1 LGNVFNAPHARVGVF
16 FYINSMQLIV
26 DIPSSKVSF
35 AQDVLK
41 SLSFVKAVKPLPV
54 KKTKTKEVNLNLSKQ
69 TEELYG
75 IFEGINAPDKKD
87 IRKAMY
93 ESNN

>member
-1 LGNVFNAPHARVGVF
+1 
-16 FYINSMQLIV
+16 MQLII

-35 AQDVLK
+35 AKDVLK
-41 SLSFVKAVKPLPV
+41 SLSFIKGIKPLPI
-54 KKTKTKEVNLNLSKQ
+54 KKAKTKEIDLNLSREV
-69 TEELYG
+69 EELYG
-75 IFEGINAPDKKD
+75 IFEGINAPNKKD

>member
-1 LGNVFNAPHARVGVF
+1 VVAIL
-16 FYINSMQLIV
+16 YISFMQLII

-35 AQDVLK
+35 AKDVLK
-41 SLSFVKAVKPLPV
+41 SLSFIKGIKPLPI
-54 KKTKTKEVNLNLSKQ
+54 KKAKTKEIDLNLSREV
-69 TEELYG
+69 EELYG
-75 IFEGINAPDKKD
+75 IFEGINAPNKKD

>member
-1 LGNVFNAPHARVGVF
+1 
-16 FYINSMQLIV
+16 MQLII
-26 DIPSSKVSF
+26 DIQNSKVSF

-41 SLSFVKAVKPLPV
+41 SLSFVKAVKPLPA
-54 KKTKTKEVNLNLSKQ
+54 KKAKSKEMNLNLSKQ

-75 IFEGINAPDKKD
+75 IFEGINAPDKKE

>member
-1 LGNVFNAPHARVGVF
+1 
-16 FYINSMQLIV
+16 MQLVI
-26 DIPSSKVSF
+26 DIPSSKASF

-41 SLSFVKAVKPLPV
+41 SLSFIKGVKPLHV
-54 KKTKTKEVNLNLSKQ
+54 KKAKAKEADLNLSHQ
-69 TEELYG
+69 VQELYG
-75 IFEGINAPDKKD
+75 IFEGINAPNKKD

>member
-1 LGNVFNAPHARVGVF
+1 
-16 FYINSMQLIV
+16 MQLII

-41 SLSFVKAVKPLPV
+41 SLSFIKGIKPLPI
-54 KKTKTKEVNLNLSKQ
+54 KKAKTKETDLNLSPQ
-69 TEELYG
+69 VEELYG
-75 IFEGINAPDKKD
+75 IFEGINAPNKKD

>member
-1 LGNVFNAPHARVGVF
+1 
-16 FYINSMQLIV
+16 MQLII
-26 DIPSSKVSF
+26 DIPSSKASF

-41 SLSFVKAVKPLPV
+41 SLSFIKGIKPLPI
-54 KKTKTKEVNLNLSKQ
+54 KKAKTKEIDLNLSREV
-69 TEELYG
+69 EELYG
-75 IFEGINAPDKKD
+75 IFEGINAPNKKD

>member
-1 LGNVFNAPHARVGVF
+1 
-16 FYINSMQLIV
+16 MQLII

-35 AQDVLK
+35 AQNV
-41 SLSFVKAVKPLPV
+41 
-54 KKTKTKEVNLNLSKQ
+54 LNLSKQ

-93 ESNN
+93 ESNNK